1 MRSVGLGSNGRRRQ
15 LAEGEK
21 KNLIKCIARATAH
34 AAAGW
39 NQSINTHR
47 AVSPVIL
54 RSPCTS
60 LYRG

>member
-1 MRSVGLGSNGRRRQ
+1 MVSVGLGSNGRRRQ

-47 AVSPVIL
+47 AVSPAIL
-54 RSPCTS
+54 LSP
-60 LYRG
+60 